1 MKKEEKKGEKRGRMG
16 VEKAEEGRESGTG
29 ERMGAKGN
37 WEVSFFATFRFC
49 KGGNAFLLRGF
60 LASSLE
66 KRE

>member
-16 VEKAEEGRESGTG
+16 VEKAEEGRESGT
-29 ERMGAKGN
+29 GAKGN

-66 KRE
+66 KRK